1 MPFMLKIQWE
11 IKTGSEA
18 DFRSNHE
25 TAGNAF
31 VLNPSAPTKT
41 RPYSDCARLWIGI
54 W

>member
-18 DFRSNHE
+18 DFRSNQE

-31 VLNPSAPTKT
+31 VLESLG
-41 RPYSDCARLWIGI
+41 RQRLGRIATVRDSG
-54 W
+54 

>member
-18 DFRSNHE
+18 DFRSNQE

-31 VLNPSAPTKT
+31 VLNPSGRHKDSAV
-41 RPYSDCARLWIGI
+41 
-54 W
+54 